1 MIVSIKSDIMKISF
15 VVVIVN
21 NSQLDFIIDLG
32 NWGLYS
38 LVGLI
43 KSICCLILGFD
54 GHFSTFS
61 IILFGR

>member
-1 MIVSIKSDIMKISF
+1 MKISF